1 MALPKSYLT
10 SVKNLPSILA
20 AIQQAQAPE
29 RFTQTFLESLDFKS
43 SSDRLIIGVLKS
55 MGFLDDSGVPTEL
68 YYKFLDQTQAPH
80 VLAEGI
86 RRAFSDLFK
95 VNTNAEKMTRSDL
108 INKFKTLSQG
118 KLSESVLE
126 KLAMTFLGLVK
137 EADFSKP
144 AEFESTSEATD
155 DSDWRQSESESD
167 LKMRRGRGEVALGG
181 MHYNIQLILPD
192 SRDPKVFDA
201 LFRSLREH
209 LF

>member
-1 MALPKSYLT
+1 MALPTSYLT
-10 SVKNLPSILA
+10 TSKNLPDILSA
-20 AIQQAQAPE
+20 LQQAKAPE
-29 RFTQTFLESLDFKS
+29 RFTLAFLESLDFKS

-55 MGFLDDSGVPTEL
+55 LGFLDDNGVPTDR
-68 YYKFLDQTQAPH
+68 YYRFLDQSQGGL

-86 RRAFSDLFK
+86 REGYEDLFR
-95 VNTNAEKMTRSDL
+95 VNVNAHKMENSEL

-118 KLSESVLE
+118 KLSQSVLQ
-126 KLAMTFLGLVK
+126 KFAMTFTSLVK
-137 EADFSKP
+137 VADFSKVP
-144 AEFESTSEATD
+144 DAQVRAKDQSED
-155 DSDWRQSESESD
+155 DSQNQKEKELPPVGDR
-167 LKMRRGRGEVALGG
+167 KINLGG